1 MHFQDVKKK
10 SYKIPKI
17 WVLVMNF
24 KLLFLLSISIICI
37 SCTTTQQASTTRV
50 MDIYGS
56 GVLQMP
62 VVGELDV
69 DINKVTGT
77 ATGNRTVNT
86 ENLKIIAINRAVKNA
101 DADLLIE
108 PSFEISRNGTET
120 TVIASGFP
128 ATYTSFRPAT
138 LDDIPLMEIGQLQK
152 AAVFEASE
160 GVQQEDQS
168 TSRLFKAVAFLG
180 GVSLAAYLVSQ

>member
-1 MHFQDVKKK
+1 
-10 SYKIPKI
+10 
-17 WVLVMNF
+17 
-24 KLLFLLSISIICI
+24 
-37 SCTTTQQASTTRV
+37 

-69 DINKVTGT
+69 DIDKVTGSAT
-77 ATGNRTVNT
+77 ATGRVNT
-86 ENLKIIAINRAVKNA
+86 ENLKKMAVSRAVKNA

-128 ATYTSFRPAT
+128 ATYISFRPAT

-160 GVQQEDQS
+160 GVQQEDRP
-168 TSRLFKAVAFLG
+168 TSNLVKVAAFIG
-180 GVSLAAYLVSQ
+180 GVSLAAILAIQLLP